1 MHSFYT
7 GKIADVEVVAAYS
20 GCGKINA
27 SITAQLLIDRY
38 QVDAIIFS
46 GIAGGMKEEI
56 EVFDT
61 VVCTASAFHD
71 TDNEI
76 YADFPVMDEPIFYSD
91 RNLVSL
97 ARKAAE
103 GIGRK
108 IHFGLAT
115 TGDRYVEPVHPDAL
129 CIDMETAA
137 AAHTCY
143 LNQVPFVAIRSIS
156 DNNKEQY
163 IAGDFSCHLPQTSEG
178 AVYQMFSSMDQ
189 LATILQARGETQQK
203 EKEFLKSTIS
213 DISHQL
219 KTPLA
224 ALTVYQEIIA
234 GEPENRDTVK
244 EFSAKMGV
252 SLKRIKQLIEAMLKI
267 TRLDAGGIVF
277 DIQKNPVYEVVSH
290 GINELKVRAKREN
303 KKIILEGD
311 RDQTVPCDLEWTG
324 EAIGNIVKNALDHT
338 DSGGIVHIMWAQSP
352 AMVRIQIKD
361 NGCGILPEDLYHI
374 FKRFYRSKKSLD
386 TQGVGLGLP
395 LAKAIVEG
403 QKGVISVKSELGEGT
418 AFTISFLTDS

>member
-1 MHSFYT
+1 MKLFQDRQFRYFCCFL
-7 GKIADVEVVAAYS
+7 IFF
-20 GCGKINA
+20 
-27 SITAQLLIDRY
+27 LLILFGSG
-38 QVDAIIFS
+38 AWLFS
-46 GIAGGMKEEI
+46 LQIDSAKEMLYTRENTMISVLLEQGVSEDVIAAAVANTESGERG
-56 EVFDT
+56 
-61 VVCTASAFHD
+61 
-71 TDNEI
+71 TD
-76 YADFPVMDEPIFYSD
+76 YLS
-91 RNLVSL
+91 
-97 ARKAAE
+97 K
-103 GIGRK
+103 IGRT
-108 IHFGLAT
+108 GNT
-115 TGDRYVEPVHPDAL
+115 TANTLPEFTKFRKEAGRHMVS
-129 CIDMETAA
+129 AA
-137 AAHTCY
+137 AWLSVFLTSGVFMFLWRRDRLYQKAE
-143 LNQVPFVAIRSIS
+143 SIMQ
-156 DNNKEQY
+156 QY

-224 ALTVYQEIIA
+224 ALTMYQEIIA

-361 NGCGILPEDLYHI
+361 NGSGILPEDIHHI

>member
-1 MHSFYT
+1 MKLFQDRQFRYFCCFL
-7 GKIADVEVVAAYS
+7 IFF
-20 GCGKINA
+20 
-27 SITAQLLIDRY
+27 LLILFGSG
-38 QVDAIIFS
+38 AWLFS
-46 GIAGGMKEEI
+46 LQIDSAKEMLYTRENTMISVLLEQGVSEDVIAAAVANTESGERG
-56 EVFDT
+56 
-61 VVCTASAFHD
+61 
-71 TDNEI
+71 TD
-76 YADFPVMDEPIFYSD
+76 YLS
-91 RNLVSL
+91 
-97 ARKAAE
+97 K
-103 GIGRK
+103 IGRT
-108 IHFGLAT
+108 GNT
-115 TGDRYVEPVHPDAL
+115 TANTLPEFTEFRKEAGRHIVS
-129 CIDMETAA
+129 AA
-137 AAHTCY
+137 AWLSVFLMSGVFMFLWKRDRLYQKAE
-143 LNQVPFVAIRSIS
+143 SIMQ
-156 DNNKEQY
+156 QY

-224 ALTVYQEIIA
+224 ALTMYQEIIA
-234 GEPENRDTVK
+234 GEPEKPDTVK

-361 NGCGILPEDLYHI
+361 NGSGILPEDIHHI

>member
-1 MHSFYT
+1 M
-7 GKIADVEVVAAYS
+7 
-20 GCGKINA
+20 
-27 SITAQLLIDRY
+27 Q
-38 QVDAIIFS
+38 
-46 GIAGGMKEEI
+46 
-56 EVFDT
+56 
-61 VVCTASAFHD
+61 
-71 TDNEI
+71 
-76 YADFPVMDEPIFYSD
+76 
-91 RNLVSL
+91 
-97 ARKAAE
+97 
-103 GIGRK
+103 
-108 IHFGLAT
+108 
-115 TGDRYVEPVHPDAL
+115 
-129 CIDMETAA
+129 
-137 AAHTCY
+137 
-143 LNQVPFVAIRSIS
+143 
-156 DNNKEQY
+156 QY
-163 IAGDFSCHLPQTSEG
+163 IAEDFSCHLPQSNEG
-178 AVYQMFSSMDQ
+178 TIYQMFSSMDQ

-203 EKEFLKSTIS
+203 EKDFLKSTIL

-224 ALTVYQEIIA
+224 ALTMYQEIIA
-234 GEPENRDTVK
+234 GEPENPDTVK

-361 NGCGILPEDLYHI
+361 NGSGILPEDIHHI
-374 FKRFYRSKKSLD
+374 FKRFYRSKKI
-386 TQGVGLGLP
+386 VGYTRSRIRTP
-395 LAKAIVEG
+395 AC
-403 QKGVISVKSELGEGT
+403 KSHCGGT
-418 AFTISFLTDS
+418 ERCNFGKK

>member
-1 MHSFYT
+1 MRLFLDKQIRYFCCFLILFLLVLFGSGAWLFSLQTDSAKEMLYT
-7 GKIADVEVVAAYS
+7 RENTMISVLLEQGVSEDVIAAAVANTESDERGTDYLSKIGRTGNTAANTLPEFTEFRKEAGRHMVAAAAWLSVFLMS
-20 GCGKINA
+20 GVFVFLRKR
-27 SITAQLLIDRY
+27 DRLY
-38 QVDAIIFS
+38 Q
-46 GIAGGMKEEI
+46 
-56 EVFDT
+56 
-61 VVCTASAFHD
+61 
-71 TDNEI
+71 
-76 YADFPVMDEPIFYSD
+76 
-91 RNLVSL
+91 R
-97 ARKAAE
+97 AE
-103 GIGRK
+103 GI
-108 IHFGLAT
+108 I
-115 TGDRYVEPVHPDAL
+115 
-129 CIDMETAA
+129 
-137 AAHTCY
+137 
-143 LNQVPFVAIRSIS
+143 Q
-156 DNNKEQY
+156 QY

-224 ALTVYQEIIA
+224 ALTMYQEIIA
-234 GEPENRDTVK
+234 GEPENPDTVK

-290 GINELKVRAKREN
+290 GINELKLRAKQEN
-303 KKIILEGD
+303 KEIILEGD
-311 RDQTVPCDLEWTG
+311 RNQTVTCDLEWTG

-338 DSGGIVHIMWAQSP
+338 DSGGAVHIVWAPSP

-361 NGCGILPEDLYHI
+361 NGSGILPEDIHHI

-403 QKGVISVKSELGEGT
+403 QKGVISVKSELGAGT

>member
-1 MHSFYT
+1 MKLFQDRQFRYFCCFL
-7 GKIADVEVVAAYS
+7 IFF
-20 GCGKINA
+20 
-27 SITAQLLIDRY
+27 LLILFGSGAWLFSLQIDSAKEMLYTRENTMISVLLEQGVSEDVIAAAVANTESGERGTDYLSKIGRTGNTAANALPEFTEFRKEAGRHMVSAAAWLSVFLMSGVFVFLRKRDRLY
-38 QVDAIIFS
+38 Q
-46 GIAGGMKEEI
+46 
-56 EVFDT
+56 
-61 VVCTASAFHD
+61 
-71 TDNEI
+71 
-76 YADFPVMDEPIFYSD
+76 
-91 RNLVSL
+91 R
-97 ARKAAE
+97 AE
-103 GIGRK
+103 GI
-108 IHFGLAT
+108 I
-115 TGDRYVEPVHPDAL
+115 
-129 CIDMETAA
+129 
-137 AAHTCY
+137 
-143 LNQVPFVAIRSIS
+143 Q
-156 DNNKEQY
+156 QY

-178 AVYQMFSSMDQ
+178 AAYQMFSSMDQ

-224 ALTVYQEIIA
+224 ALTMYQEIIA
-234 GEPENRDTVK
+234 GEPENPDTVK

-303 KKIILEGD
+303 KKIILERD

-361 NGCGILPEDLYHI
+361 NGSGILPEDIHHI
-374 FKRFYRSKKSLD
+374 FKRFYRSKKI
-386 TQGVGLGLP
+386 VGYTRSRIRTP
-395 LAKAIVEG
+395 AC
-403 QKGVISVKSELGEGT
+403 KSHCGGT
-418 AFTISFLTDS
+418 ERCNFGKK

>member
-1 MHSFYT
+1 MKLFQDRQFRYFCCFL
-7 GKIADVEVVAAYS
+7 IFF
-20 GCGKINA
+20 
-27 SITAQLLIDRY
+27 LLILFGSG
-38 QVDAIIFS
+38 AWLFS
-46 GIAGGMKEEI
+46 LQIDSAKEMLYTRENTMISVLLEQGVSEDVIAAAVANTESGERG
-56 EVFDT
+56 
-61 VVCTASAFHD
+61 
-71 TDNEI
+71 TD
-76 YADFPVMDEPIFYSD
+76 YLS
-91 RNLVSL
+91 
-97 ARKAAE
+97 K
-103 GIGRK
+103 IGRT
-108 IHFGLAT
+108 GNT
-115 TGDRYVEPVHPDAL
+115 TANTLPEFTEFRKEAGRHMVS
-129 CIDMETAA
+129 AA
-137 AAHTCY
+137 AWLSVFLTSGVFMFLWRRDRLYQKAE
-143 LNQVPFVAIRSIS
+143 SIMQ
-156 DNNKEQY
+156 QY

-224 ALTVYQEIIA
+224 ALTMYQEIIA
-234 GEPENRDTVK
+234 GEPENPDTVK

-338 DSGGIVHIMWAQSP
+338 DSGGIVHIMWALSP

-361 NGCGILPEDLYHI
+361 NGSGILPEDIHHI

>member
-1 MHSFYT
+1 MKLLQDKQIRYFCCFLIFFILILLGSGAWLFSHQTESVKQMLFIRENTMISVLLEQGVSEDVIAAAIANAESGESGRDFLRKIGRT
-7 GKIADVEVVAAYS
+7 GNTVAEALPEFTEFRKEAGRHIVSAAAWLSVFLMS
-20 GCGKINA
+20 GVFVFLRKR
-27 SITAQLLIDRY
+27 DRLY
-38 QVDAIIFS
+38 Q
-46 GIAGGMKEEI
+46 
-56 EVFDT
+56 
-61 VVCTASAFHD
+61 
-71 TDNEI
+71 
-76 YADFPVMDEPIFYSD
+76 
-91 RNLVSL
+91 R
-97 ARKAAE
+97 AE
-103 GIGRK
+103 GI
-108 IHFGLAT
+108 I
-115 TGDRYVEPVHPDAL
+115 
-129 CIDMETAA
+129 
-137 AAHTCY
+137 
-143 LNQVPFVAIRSIS
+143 Q
-156 DNNKEQY
+156 QY

-178 AVYQMFSSMDQ
+178 AVCQMFSSMDQ

-224 ALTVYQEIIA
+224 ALTMYQEIIA
-234 GEPENRDTVK
+234 GEPENPDTVK

-361 NGCGILPEDLYHI
+361 NGSGILPEDIHHI

>member
-1 MHSFYT
+1 MKLFLD
-7 GKIADVEVVAAYS
+7 KQIR
-20 GCGKINA
+20 CFCCFLILF
-27 SITAQLLIDRY
+27 LLILSGSGAWLFSLQTDSAKEMLYTRENTMISVLLEQGVSEDVIAAALANTLPEFTGSRKEAGRHIVSAAAWLSVFLMSGVFVFLRKRDRLY
-38 QVDAIIFS
+38 Q
-46 GIAGGMKEEI
+46 
-56 EVFDT
+56 
-61 VVCTASAFHD
+61 
-71 TDNEI
+71 
-76 YADFPVMDEPIFYSD
+76 
-91 RNLVSL
+91 R
-97 ARKAAE
+97 AE
-103 GIGRK
+103 GI
-108 IHFGLAT
+108 I
-115 TGDRYVEPVHPDAL
+115 
-129 CIDMETAA
+129 
-137 AAHTCY
+137 
-143 LNQVPFVAIRSIS
+143 Q
-156 DNNKEQY
+156 QY

-178 AVYQMFSSMDQ
+178 AAYQMFSSMDQ

-224 ALTVYQEIIA
+224 ALTMYQEIIA
-234 GEPENRDTVK
+234 GEPENPDTVK

-361 NGCGILPEDLYHI
+361 NGSGILPEDIHHI
-374 FKRFYRSKKSLD
+374 FKRFYRSKKI
-386 TQGVGLGLP
+386 VGYTRSRIRTP
-395 LAKAIVEG
+395 AC
-403 QKGVISVKSELGEGT
+403 KSHCGGT
-418 AFTISFLTDS
+418 ERCNFGKK

>member
-1 MHSFYT
+1 MKLFQDRQFRYFCCFL
-7 GKIADVEVVAAYS
+7 IFF
-20 GCGKINA
+20 
-27 SITAQLLIDRY
+27 LLILFGSG
-38 QVDAIIFS
+38 AWLFS
-46 GIAGGMKEEI
+46 LQIDSAKEMLYTRDNTMISVLLEQGVSEDVIAAAVANTESGERG
-56 EVFDT
+56 
-61 VVCTASAFHD
+61 
-71 TDNEI
+71 TD
-76 YADFPVMDEPIFYSD
+76 YLS
-91 RNLVSL
+91 
-97 ARKAAE
+97 K
-103 GIGRK
+103 IGRT
-108 IHFGLAT
+108 GNT
-115 TGDRYVEPVHPDAL
+115 TANTLPEFTEFRKEAGRHMVS
-129 CIDMETAA
+129 AA
-137 AAHTCY
+137 AWLSVFLTSGVFMFLWRRDRLYQKAE
-143 LNQVPFVAIRSIS
+143 SIMQ
-156 DNNKEQY
+156 QY

-224 ALTVYQEIIA
+224 ALTMYQEIIA
-234 GEPENRDTVK
+234 GEPENPDTVK

-303 KKIILEGD
+303 KKIILEED

-361 NGCGILPEDLYHI
+361 NGSGILPEDIHHI
-374 FKRFYRSKKSLD
+374 FKRFYRSKKI
-386 TQGVGLGLP
+386 VGYTRSRIRTP
-395 LAKAIVEG
+395 AC
-403 QKGVISVKSELGEGT
+403 KSHCGGT
-418 AFTISFLTDS
+418 ERCNFGKK

>member
-1 MHSFYT
+1 MRLSLDKQIRYFCCFL
-7 GKIADVEVVAAYS
+7 IFF
-20 GCGKINA
+20 
-27 SITAQLLIDRY
+27 LLILFGSGAWLFSLQTDSAKEMLYTRENTMISVLLEQGVSEDVIAAAVANTESDERGTDYLSKIGRTGNTAANTLPEFTEFRKEAGRHIVSAAAWLSVFLIGGVFVFLWKRDRLY
-38 QVDAIIFS
+38 Q
-46 GIAGGMKEEI
+46 
-56 EVFDT
+56 
-61 VVCTASAFHD
+61 
-71 TDNEI
+71 
-76 YADFPVMDEPIFYSD
+76 
-91 RNLVSL
+91 R
-97 ARKAAE
+97 AE
-103 GIGRK
+103 GI
-108 IHFGLAT
+108 
-115 TGDRYVEPVHPDAL
+115 V
-129 CIDMETAA
+129 
-137 AAHTCY
+137 
-143 LNQVPFVAIRSIS
+143 Q
-156 DNNKEQY
+156 QY

-203 EKEFLKSTIS
+203 EKEFLKNTIS

-224 ALTVYQEIIA
+224 ALTMYQEIIA

-361 NGCGILPEDLYHI
+361 NGSGILPEDIHHI
-374 FKRFYRSKKSLD
+374 FKRFYRSKKI
-386 TQGVGLGLP
+386 VGYTRSRIRTP
-395 LAKAIVEG
+395 AC
-403 QKGVISVKSELGEGT
+403 KSHCGGT
-418 AFTISFLTDS
+418 ERCNFGKK

>member
-1 MHSFYT
+1 MKLFQDRQFRYFCCFL
-7 GKIADVEVVAAYS
+7 IFF
-20 GCGKINA
+20 
-27 SITAQLLIDRY
+27 LLILFGSG
-38 QVDAIIFS
+38 AWLFS
-46 GIAGGMKEEI
+46 LQIDSAKEMLYTRDNTMISVLLEQGVSEDVIAAAVANTESGERG
-56 EVFDT
+56 
-61 VVCTASAFHD
+61 
-71 TDNEI
+71 TD
-76 YADFPVMDEPIFYSD
+76 YLS
-91 RNLVSL
+91 
-97 ARKAAE
+97 K
-103 GIGRK
+103 IGRT
-108 IHFGLAT
+108 GNT
-115 TGDRYVEPVHPDAL
+115 TANTLPEFTEFRKEAGRHMVS
-129 CIDMETAA
+129 AA
-137 AAHTCY
+137 AWLSVFLTSGVFMFLWRRDRLYQKAE
-143 LNQVPFVAIRSIS
+143 SIMQ
-156 DNNKEQY
+156 QY

-224 ALTVYQEIIA
+224 ALTMYQEIIA
-234 GEPENRDTVK
+234 GEPENPDTVK

-361 NGCGILPEDLYHI
+361 NGSGILPEDIHHI

>member
-1 MHSFYT
+1 MKLFQDRQFRYFCCFL
-7 GKIADVEVVAAYS
+7 IFF
-20 GCGKINA
+20 
-27 SITAQLLIDRY
+27 LLILFGSG
-38 QVDAIIFS
+38 AWLFS
-46 GIAGGMKEEI
+46 LQIDSAKEMLYTRDNTMISVLLEQGVSEDVIAAAVANTESGKRG
-56 EVFDT
+56 
-61 VVCTASAFHD
+61 
-71 TDNEI
+71 TD
-76 YADFPVMDEPIFYSD
+76 YLS
-91 RNLVSL
+91 
-97 ARKAAE
+97 K
-103 GIGRK
+103 IGRT
-108 IHFGLAT
+108 GNT
-115 TGDRYVEPVHPDAL
+115 TANTLPEFTEFRKEAGRHMVS
-129 CIDMETAA
+129 AA
-137 AAHTCY
+137 AWLSVFLTSGVFMFLWRRDRLYQKAE
-143 LNQVPFVAIRSIS
+143 SIMQ
-156 DNNKEQY
+156 QY

-224 ALTVYQEIIA
+224 ALTMYQEIIA
-234 GEPENRDTVK
+234 GEPENPDTVK

-290 GINELKVRAKREN
+290 GINELKLRAKQEN
-303 KKIILEGD
+303 KEIILEGD
-311 RDQTVPCDLEWTG
+311 RNQTVTCDLEWTG

-361 NGCGILPEDLYHI
+361 NGSGILPEDIHHI

-403 QKGVISVKSELGEGT
+403 QKGVISVKSELGAGT

>member
-1 MHSFYT
+1 MKLFQDRQFRYFCCFL
-7 GKIADVEVVAAYS
+7 IFF
-20 GCGKINA
+20 
-27 SITAQLLIDRY
+27 LLILFGSG
-38 QVDAIIFS
+38 AWLFS
-46 GIAGGMKEEI
+46 LQIDSAKEMLYTRDNTMISVLLEQGVSEDVIAAAVANTESGERG
-56 EVFDT
+56 
-61 VVCTASAFHD
+61 
-71 TDNEI
+71 TD
-76 YADFPVMDEPIFYSD
+76 YLS
-91 RNLVSL
+91 
-97 ARKAAE
+97 K
-103 GIGRK
+103 IGRT
-108 IHFGLAT
+108 GNT
-115 TGDRYVEPVHPDAL
+115 TANTLPEFTEFRKEAGRHMVS
-129 CIDMETAA
+129 AA
-137 AAHTCY
+137 AWLSVFLTSGVFMFLWRRDRLYQKAE
-143 LNQVPFVAIRSIS
+143 SIMQ
-156 DNNKEQY
+156 QY

-224 ALTVYQEIIA
+224 ALTMYQEIIA
-234 GEPENRDTVK
+234 GEPENPDTVK

-361 NGCGILPEDLYHI
+361 NGSGILPEDIHHI
-374 FKRFYRSKKSLD
+374 FKRFYRSKKI
-386 TQGVGLGLP
+386 VGYTRSRIRTP
-395 LAKAIVEG
+395 AC
-403 QKGVISVKSELGEGT
+403 KSHCGGT
-418 AFTISFLTDS
+418 ERCNFGKK

>member
-1 MHSFYT
+1 MKLFQDRQFRYFCCFL
-7 GKIADVEVVAAYS
+7 IFF
-20 GCGKINA
+20 
-27 SITAQLLIDRY
+27 LLILFGSGAWLFSLQIDSAKEMLYTRENTMISVLLEQGVSEDVIAAAVANTESGERGTDYLSKIGRTGNTAANALPEFTEFRKEAGRHMVSAAAWLSVFLMSGVFVFLRKRDRLY
-38 QVDAIIFS
+38 Q
-46 GIAGGMKEEI
+46 
-56 EVFDT
+56 
-61 VVCTASAFHD
+61 
-71 TDNEI
+71 
-76 YADFPVMDEPIFYSD
+76 
-91 RNLVSL
+91 R
-97 ARKAAE
+97 AE
-103 GIGRK
+103 GI
-108 IHFGLAT
+108 
-115 TGDRYVEPVHPDAL
+115 V
-129 CIDMETAA
+129 
-137 AAHTCY
+137 
-143 LNQVPFVAIRSIS
+143 Q
-156 DNNKEQY
+156 QY

-224 ALTVYQEIIA
+224 ALTMYQEIIA
-234 GEPENRDTVK
+234 GEPENPDTVK

-361 NGCGILPEDLYHI
+361 NGSGILPEDIHHI

-403 QKGVISVKSELGEGT
+403 QKGVISVKSELDEGT

>member
-1 MHSFYT
+1 MKLFQDRQFRYFCCFL
-7 GKIADVEVVAAYS
+7 IFF
-20 GCGKINA
+20 
-27 SITAQLLIDRY
+27 LLILFGSG
-38 QVDAIIFS
+38 AWLFS
-46 GIAGGMKEEI
+46 LQIDSAKEMLYTRENTMISVLLEQGVSEDVIAAAVANTESGERG
-56 EVFDT
+56 
-61 VVCTASAFHD
+61 
-71 TDNEI
+71 TD
-76 YADFPVMDEPIFYSD
+76 YLS
-91 RNLVSL
+91 
-97 ARKAAE
+97 K
-103 GIGRK
+103 IGRT
-108 IHFGLAT
+108 GNT
-115 TGDRYVEPVHPDAL
+115 TANTLPEFTEFRKEAGRHMVS
-129 CIDMETAA
+129 AA
-137 AAHTCY
+137 AWLSVFLMSGVFMFLWRRDRLYQKAE
-143 LNQVPFVAIRSIS
+143 SIMQ
-156 DNNKEQY
+156 QY

-213 DISHQL
+213 DISNQL

-224 ALTVYQEIIA
+224 ALTMYQEIIA
-234 GEPENRDTVK
+234 GEPENPDTVK